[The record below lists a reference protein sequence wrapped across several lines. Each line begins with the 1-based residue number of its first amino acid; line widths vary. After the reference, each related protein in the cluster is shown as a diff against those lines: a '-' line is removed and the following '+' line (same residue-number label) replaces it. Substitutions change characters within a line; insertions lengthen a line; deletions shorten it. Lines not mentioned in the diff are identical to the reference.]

1 MKQYL
6 WKNKKRPPFTPLLF
20 VIAVFCTASSF
31 GAVLNPFP
39 SPERVPMYQQVAPRS
54 RQPQTRTLTEF
65 TQFKRDVRQ
74 FSCAEIDTLYN
85 RLQRQLNAAVTAADR
100 NYYNG
105 FLNILRAEK
114 TRKCKK

>member
-20 VIAVFCTASSF
+20 VVAVFCTASSF

-39 SPERVPMYQQVAPRS
+39 SPERVPMYQQVAPSPQPADELERF
-54 RQPQTRTLTEF
+54 RQDLHR
-65 TQFKRDVRQ
+65 
-74 FSCAEIDTLYN
+74 FSCADMDALYK
-85 RLQRQLNAAVTAADR
+85 RLKQQYDAASTNADR

-105 FLNILRAEK
+105 FINALQVEK
-114 TRKCKK
+114 AKNCRK